1 MPPLTHLA
9 IIMDGNGRWA
19 KARGLDRSAGHKA
32 GTETAK
38 EIVREC
44 RKLGIP
50 YLTLYTFSR
59 ENWSRP
65 KQEVGFLFNLLR
77 EFLSAE
83 LPSLMEQS
91 IRLNVLGEVDELP
104 MATRKVLRHAM
115 EKTAGGT
122 AMNLNLA
129 LNYSGRHEILRA
141 CQTLLRRGV
150 QPDELTDEMFAAEL
164 YTAGM
169 PDPDLILRT
178 SGELRLSNYLL
189 YQSAYSELYFTEV
202 AWPDFHAPLLHAAL
216 EDYASRHRR
225 FGTTGDGTA

>member
-19 KARGLDRSAGHKA
+19 RARGLDRSAGHKA
-32 GTETAK
+32 GTETAR

-50 YLTLYTFSR
+50 YLTLYTFSK

-65 KQEVGFLFNLLR
+65 KQEVGFLFGLLKD
-77 EFLSAE
+77 FLSRE
-83 LPSLMEQS
+83 LPSLLEQS
-91 IRLNVLGEVDELP
+91 IRLNILGDLDELP
-104 MATRKVLRHAM
+104 LATRQALRHAV
-115 EKTAGGT
+115 EKTAGCT

-129 LNYSGRHEILRA
+129 LNYSGRLEILRA
-141 CQTLLRRGV
+141 CQALMNKRID
-150 QPDELTDEMFAAEL
+150 PSSLTEGMFASEL
-164 YTAGM
+164 YTSGM

-189 YQSAYSELYFTEV
+189 FQSAYSELYFTET
-202 AWPDFHAPLLHAAL
+202 AWPDFHAPQLHAAL
-216 EDYASRHRR
+216 AEYASRQRR
-225 FGTTGDGTA
+225 FGNTGEGEA

>member
-1 MPPLTHLA
+1 MPPLKHLA

-19 KARGLDRSAGHKA
+19 RARGLDRSAGHRA
-32 GTETAK
+32 GTETAR

-44 RKLGIP
+44 RKIGIP
-50 YLTLYTFSR
+50 YLTFYTFSK

-65 KQEVGFLFNLLR
+65 KQEVGFLFTLLKD
-77 EFLSAE
+77 FLGQE
-83 LPSLMEQS
+83 LPSLLEQS
-91 IRLNVLGEVDELP
+91 IRLNVLGDIGELP
-104 MATRKVLRHAM
+104 LATRQVLRHAM
-115 EKTAGGT
+115 DKTSGCS

-141 CQTLLRRGV
+141 CQALLRKQV
-150 QPDELTDEMFAAEL
+150 KPESLTEEMFADQL

-189 YQSAYSELYFTEV
+189 FQSAYSEFYFTDV
-202 AWPDFHAPLLHAAL
+202 AWPDFHVPELHAAL
-216 EDYASRHRR
+216 EDYASRQRR
-225 FGTTGDGTA
+225 FGTTGEKPA

>member
-19 KARGLDRSAGHKA
+19 RARGLDRSAGHKA
-32 GTETAK
+32 GTETAR

-50 YLTLYTFSR
+50 YLTLYTFSK

-65 KQEVGFLFNLLR
+65 KQEVGFLFGLLKD
-77 EFLSAE
+77 FLSEE
-83 LPSLMEQS
+83 LPSLLEQS
-91 IRLNVLGEVDELP
+91 IRLNVLGDLDELP
-104 MATRKVLRHAM
+104 LATRQVLRHAM
-115 EKTAGGT
+115 EKTAACT

-129 LNYSGRHEILRA
+129 LNYSGRLEILRA
-141 CQTLLRRGV
+141 CQALLKKEVNPG
-150 QPDELTDEMFAAEL
+150 DLTEEMFASEL
-164 YTAGM
+164 YTSGM

-189 YQSAYSELYFTEV
+189 FQSAYSELYFTDI
-202 AWPDFHAPLLHAAL
+202 AWPDFHAQELHAAL
-216 EDYASRHRR
+216 SEYSSRQRR
-225 FGTTGDGTA
+225 FGTTGEKPA